1 MAAELRGKL
10 NEKRIQQVLDIE
22 KQAEDIRVKAVAE
35 AEQIPAQAEI
45 EAQELIT
52 RSRARAQEEARA
64 LVAQAEAE
72 QEANAILAETNE
84 RVRVTEMT
92 AMSNLNQA
100 VRYVLS
106 RVVGRE

>member
-1 MAAELRGKL
+1 LAAELRGKL

-22 KQAEDIRVKAVAE
+22 KQAEDIRLQAVAE

-52 RSRARAQEEARA
+52 RSRTKAQEDARA

-72 QEANAILAETNE
+72 QQANAILAETNE
-84 RVRVTEMT
+84 RVRVTEIT
-92 AMSNLNQA
+92 AMGNLNLA
-100 VRYVLS
+100 VRYVLA

>member
-1 MAAELRGKL
+1 V

-22 KQAEDIRVKAVAE
+22 KEAEGIRQKAVAE

-52 RSRARAQEEARA
+52 HSRAKAQEEARA

-72 QEANAILAETNE
+72 QEANEILSETNE
-84 RVRVTEMT
+84 RIRITELT
-92 AMSNLNQA
+92 AMGNLNQA
-100 VRYVLS
+100 VRYVLA